1 MHKMNVRIL
10 FIQRKEGYEGEYAP
24 EALLVD
30 DEYTEDD
37 NPKWFQKEMEKNLK
51 SIGEELEGYCV
62 VRFEVDQ
69 DRIRELC
76 FKRDETIEA
85 KEIE

>member
-1 MHKMNVRIL
+1 MSKMSVRVL

-24 EALLVD
+24 EAILCQDEFSEEENPDWFDYEMTKQLSDLKD
-30 DEYTEDD
+30 DV
-37 NPKWFQKEMEKNLK
+37 
-51 SIGEELEGYCV
+51 IGHCV

-76 FKRDETIEA
+76 FKREETIEA
-85 KEIE
+85 KEI